1 MSKRSLKNLMK
12 VRELVERQ
20 AEMELAE
27 INQRILQGRNALE
40 KFQYQA
46 ATAQVDGEFSLA
58 IVDLS
63 ERAALSTAFALEEMK
78 EVKEVR
84 QVEYERRVLQRK
96 QAERLVDRLN
106 KRESAE
112 QRRREQ
118 SALDDWT
125 ASNWSR
131 R

>member
-20 AEMELAE
+20 AEIELAE
-27 INQRILQGRNALE
+27 INQRIIQGRNALE

-58 IVDLS
+58 IVDLA

-78 EVKEVR
+78 EVKDVR

>member
-1 MSKRSLKNLMK
+1 MSKRSLKTLMK
-12 VRELVERQ
+12 VRALVERQ
-20 AEMELAE
+20 AEMELAQ

-46 ATAQVDGEFSLA
+46 ATAQVEGEFSLA

-78 EVKEVR
+78 EVKDAR
-84 QVEYERRVLQRK
+84 QKEYEERVLQRK
-96 QAERLVDRLN
+96 QAERLVERLN
-106 KRESAE
+106 KRESAQE
-112 QRRREQ
+112 RRREQ
-118 SALDDWT
+118 AALDDWT

>member
-40 KFQYQA
+40 QFQYQA

-84 QVEYERRVLQRK
+84 EVEYERRVLQRK
-96 QAERLVDRLN
+96 QAERLVERVN

-125 ASNWSR
+125 ASNWR
-131 R
+131 RR

>member
-1 MSKRSLKNLMK
+1 MSKRSLKTLMK

-27 INQRILQGRNALE
+27 INQRIQQGRNALE
-40 KFQYQA
+40 QFQYQA
-46 ATAQVDGEFSLA
+46 ATAQVEGEFSLA

-78 EVKEVR
+78 EVKSAR
-84 QVEYERRVLQRK
+84 QKEYEERVLQRK
-96 QAERLVDRLN
+96 QAERLVERLN
-106 KRESAE
+106 KRESAQE
-112 QRRREQ
+112 RRREQ
-118 SALDDWT
+118 AALDDWT

>member
-20 AEMELAE
+20 AEIELAE
-27 INQRILQGRNALE
+27 INQRIIQGRNALE

-58 IVDLS
+58 IVDLA

>member
-1 MSKRSLKNLMK
+1 MSKRSLKTLMK
-12 VRELVERQ
+12 VRALVERQ
-20 AEMELAE
+20 AEMELAQ

-40 KFQYQA
+40 QFQYQA
-46 ATAQVDGEFSLA
+46 ATAQVEGEFSLA

-78 EVKEVR
+78 EVKDAR
-84 QVEYERRVLQRK
+84 QKEYEERVLQRK
-96 QAERLVDRLN
+96 QAERLVERLN
-106 KRESAE
+106 KRESAQE
-112 QRRREQ
+112 RRREQ
-118 SALDDWT
+118 AALDDWT